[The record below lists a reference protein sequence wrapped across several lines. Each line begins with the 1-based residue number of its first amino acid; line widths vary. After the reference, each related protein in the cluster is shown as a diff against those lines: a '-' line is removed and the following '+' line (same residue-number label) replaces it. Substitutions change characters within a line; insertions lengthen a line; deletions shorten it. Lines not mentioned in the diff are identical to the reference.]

1 MKIVKINT
9 FFRKMGAFQVKHRW
23 LFIIIAVI
31 LTAIGIAGMQ
41 HVEMANARDDWFD
54 DKEAIEI
61 ATEEFEEQFGNND
74 NISILIEAEDVFDPE
89 VLSMMKK
96 LGDELLDSVPYADE
110 ITSLVEMEISV
121 GTEEG
126 IEVINP
132 FEDGIPNAPQQLD
145 EIRELVLSRQAL
157 VGKLVSKDCKETWLT
172 LSLLEYPEKEE
183 WEKETNIDPM
193 FQTGEVAIRVVTDV
207 KWQSYKYT
215 LKPVGMPY
223 TETEERD
230 FFGLE
235 MMKRFVSAFVI
246 MVLLLTLFIRSLR
259 GVLVPAITTILGV
272 VVVFGGMG
280 WFGIGI
286 DQNMML
292 LPVILGMALSVGYSI
307 HLINAFK
314 RIFRKTGDRKKSAI
328 EAVEEVGWPIFF
340 TAMTTIG
347 SVLSFISAGIITIA
361 WVGWT
366 CAAFVF
372 VDYLFVIMLI
382 PVLMSFGRDR
392 EVAEEEKN
400 KMPLFEK
407 LMESL
412 GHFVLRKRIAI
423 LVIFAVAIIV
433 IAPGIRNVTTNMDIF
448 RFMGT
453 KIPYI
458 KRVYDVTQSQLGSYL
473 TYNITV
479 KFDEPNAIKDPEILK
494 KFDVMLD
501 TVSAFDLT
509 KKNEDAASVF
519 SILDIIKEMNQTL
532 HSDSSE
538 YHTIPDNSDMIAQ
551 VLLLYEMSGGT
562 KTFNWIDEDYSMLR
576 AQVQLEKFATHEIV
590 RELDAVKKFGREY
603 FEGADVNYVGS
614 AVQFAEL
621 NSKIVSGELKS
632 VIWALIIIGLLLV
645 IVFSSVK
652 TGLIGMIPNLMPL
665 VVIGG
670 YMGHFN
676 SPLDMMTMTIMP
688 MLLGIA
694 VDDTI
699 HFINQIKFE
708 FEKCGIYNK
717 AIVAAFHTV
726 GKNLAMTTIILCASF
741 AMFTFSPVANMVRIG
756 YLAPMGLL
764 AALIA
769 DYFVTPAL
777 ISLTKPFGKEI
788 NKEEVSELELDV
800 ESPELKKK
808 LG

>member
-1 MKIVKINT
+1 MKIQKINT
-9 FFRKMGAFQVKHRW
+9 FFRRMGAFQIKYRW
-23 LFIIIAVI
+23 LLIILALL
-31 LTAIGIAGMQ
+31 LTAFGVTGLKHMEI
-41 HVEMANARDDWFD
+41 ANARENWFD
-54 DKEAIEI
+54 DAEAIEI

-74 NISILIEAEDVFDPE
+74 NISILIETEDVFDPE
-89 VLSMMKK
+89 VLSMMVE
-96 LGDELLDSVPYADE
+96 LGNELLDSVPYADE
-110 ITSLVEMEISV
+110 ITSLVEMEISI
-121 GTEEG
+121 GTEDG

-132 FEDGIPNAPQQLD
+132 FEDGIPNNPQELE
-145 EIRELVLSRQAL
+145 EIRKLVLSRQAL

-172 LSLLEYPEKEE
+172 VSLLEYPEREE
-183 WEKETNIDPM
+183 WEKETKIDPM
-193 FQTGEVAIRVVTDV
+193 FQTGEVAIRIITNP
-207 KWQSYKYT
+207 KWESDKYT

-230 FFGLE
+230 FFGPE
-235 MMKRFVSAFVI
+235 MMKRFVSAFII
-246 MVLLLTLFIRSLR
+246 MIILLAFFIHSLR
-259 GVLVPAITTILGV
+259 GVLVPATTTVLGV
-272 VVVFGGMG
+272 IVVFGGMG
-280 WFGIGI
+280 WFRIGV

-314 RIFRKTGDRKKSAI
+314 RIFRKTGNRKEAAI

-347 SVLSFISAGIITIA
+347 SVLSFISAGIFTIA
-361 WVGWT
+361 WVGYA

-372 VDYLFVIMLI
+372 VDYLFVIILI
-382 PVLMSFGRDR
+382 PVLMSFGSNK
-392 EVAEEEKN
+392 EVTEEDKN
-400 KMPLFEK
+400 KVLRFERW
-407 LMESL
+407 MESF
-412 GHFVLRKRIAI
+412 GHFVLKKRISI
-423 LVIFAVAIIV
+423 IVIFILGVAV
-433 IAPGIRNVTTNMDIF
+433 IAPGIRKVSTNMDMF

-458 KRVYDVTQSQLGSYL
+458 KRVYDITQSQLGSYL
-473 TYNITV
+473 TYNISV
-479 KFDEPNAIKDPEILK
+479 KFDESDAIKDPEVLR
-494 KFDVMLD
+494 KFDAMLD
-501 TVSAFDLT
+501 TVSSFKLT
-509 KKNEDAASVF
+509 KKNEDAASIF

-532 HSDSSE
+532 HSDSVD
-538 YHTIPDNSDMIAQ
+538 YHFIPNNSNMIAQ

-576 AQVQLEKFATHEIV
+576 ASIQIKRFEANTIV
-590 RELDAVKKFGREY
+590 EELKKIKQMGKENL
-603 FEGADVNYVGS
+603 EGAEVNIVGS

-621 NSKIVSGELKS
+621 NNKIVSGELKS
-632 VIWALIIIGLLLV
+632 VIWALIIIGVLLV

-665 VVIGG
+665 VIIGG
-670 YMGHFN
+670 YMGYLN

-699 HFINQIKFE
+699 HFINQIKYE
-708 FEKCGIYNK
+708 FEKCGNYNK
-717 AIVAAFHTV
+717 AIISAFHTI

-764 AALIA
+764 AALVA

-777 ISLTKPFGKEI
+777 ISLTKPFGKE
-788 NKEEVSELELDV
+788 S
-800 ESPELKKK
+800 
-808 LG
+808 

>member
-1 MKIVKINT
+1 MKIQKINT
-9 FFRKMGAFQVKHRW
+9 FFRRMGAFQIKYRW
-23 LFIIIAVI
+23 LLIILALL
-31 LTAIGIAGMQ
+31 LTAFGVTGLKHMEI
-41 HVEMANARDDWFD
+41 ANARENWFD
-54 DKEAIEI
+54 DAEAIEI

-74 NISILIEAEDVFDPE
+74 NISILIETEDVFDPE
-89 VLSMMKK
+89 VLSMMVE
-96 LGDELLDSVPYADE
+96 LGNELLDSVPYADE
-110 ITSLVEMEISV
+110 ITSLVEMEISI
-121 GTEEG
+121 GTEDG

-132 FEDGIPNAPQQLD
+132 FEDGIPNNPQELE
-145 EIRELVLSRQAL
+145 EIRKLVLSRQAL

-172 LSLLEYPEKEE
+172 VSLLEYPEREE
-183 WEKETNIDPM
+183 WEKETKIDPM
-193 FQTGEVAIRVVTDV
+193 FQTGEVAIRIITNP
-207 KWQSYKYT
+207 KWESDKYT

-230 FFGLE
+230 FFGPE
-235 MMKRFVSAFVI
+235 MMKRFVSAFII
-246 MVLLLTLFIRSLR
+246 MIILLAFFIRSLR
-259 GVLVPAITTILGV
+259 GVLVPATTTVLGV
-272 VVVFGGMG
+272 IVVFGGMG
-280 WFGIGI
+280 WFRIGV

-314 RIFRKTGDRKKSAI
+314 RIFRKTGNRKEAAI

-347 SVLSFISAGIITIA
+347 SVLSFISAGIFTIA
-361 WVGWT
+361 WVGYA

-372 VDYLFVIMLI
+372 VDYLFVIILI
-382 PVLMSFGRDR
+382 PVLMSFGSNK
-392 EVAEEEKN
+392 EVTEEDKN
-400 KMPLFEK
+400 KVLRFERW
-407 LMESL
+407 MESF
-412 GHFVLRKRIAI
+412 GHFVLKKRISI
-423 LVIFAVAIIV
+423 IVIFILGVAV
-433 IAPGIRNVTTNMDIF
+433 IAPGIRKVSTNMDMF

-458 KRVYDVTQSQLGSYL
+458 KRVYDITQSQLGSYL
-473 TYNITV
+473 TYNISV
-479 KFDEPNAIKDPEILK
+479 KFDESDAIKDPEVLR
-494 KFDVMLD
+494 KFDAMLD
-501 TVSAFDLT
+501 TVSFFKLT
-509 KKNEDAASVF
+509 KKNEDAASIF

-532 HSDSSE
+532 HSDSVD
-538 YHTIPDNSDMIAQ
+538 YHFIPNNSNMIAQ

-576 AQVQLEKFATHEIV
+576 ASIQIKRFEANTIV
-590 RELDAVKKFGREY
+590 EELKKIKQMGKENL
-603 FEGADVNYVGS
+603 EGAEVNIVGS

-621 NSKIVSGELKS
+621 NNKIVSGELKS
-632 VIWALIIIGLLLV
+632 VIWALIIIGVLLV

-665 VVIGG
+665 VIIGG
-670 YMGHFN
+670 YMGYLN

-699 HFINQIKFE
+699 HFINQIKYE
-708 FEKCGIYNK
+708 FEKCGNYNK
-717 AIVAAFHTV
+717 AIISAFHTI

-764 AALIA
+764 AALVA

-777 ISLTKPFGKEI
+777 ISLTKPFGKE
-788 NKEEVSELELDV
+788 S
-800 ESPELKKK
+800 
-808 LG
+808 